1 MQYQGLAVPVSGIA
15 AGLVMRQSDN
25 IKELQRVI
33 RELHYAD
40 STHIKSVPIMES
52 FDGQTVWDGTVE
64 VFQLHSHPKAARA
77 YAWSHDTDDP
87 ATPKRHVTVL
97 HIGPVTSPQTAVQAA
112 IMQEIRSARAQA

>member
-1 MQYQGLAVPVSGIA
+1 
-15 AGLVMRQSDN
+15 MRQSDN

-64 VFQLHSHPKAARA
+64 VFQLHSIPRLLVPMRGL
-77 YAWSHDTDDP
+77 T
-87 ATPKRHVTVL
+87 
-97 HIGPVTSPQTAVQAA
+97 
-112 IMQEIRSARAQA
+112 IRMIPLLRSGM